1 MRRSIVLV
9 LLFAVLAGACEA
21 PARAPVQ
28 ATTRMPPDPRSLPR
42 RALPP
47 GWPAEVLPLPAGFPV
62 EGMGIA
68 RAAGER
74 AARTW
79 IVDHGTVVRL
89 LRDDTRRPRHQ
100 RFVVRV
106 DAGITVLVAHNID
119 LAPRV
124 PLRKG
129 DTVALRGEYVW
140 NDQGGVVHWTHRDR
154 RDRNGGGW
162 IVWKGQ
168 NFR

>member
-1 MRRSIVLV
+1 M
-9 LLFAVLAGACEA
+9 LLFAALAAACEA
-21 PARAPVQ
+21 PAR
-28 ATTRMPPDPRSLPR
+28 TTVARPDPGSLPR

-47 GWPAEVLPLPAGFPV
+47 GWPADVLPVPSDFPV
-62 EGMGIA
+62 DGTGVSSA
-68 RAAGER
+68 HRGR
-74 AARTW
+74 RLRDW
-79 IVDHGTVVRL
+79 VVDHGTVERL
-89 LRDDTRRPRHQ
+89 LRDDTKRPRHQ

-106 DAGITVLVAHNID
+106 PAGITVLVAHNID

-129 DTVALRGEYVW
+129 DTVAFRGEYVW
-140 NDQGGVVHWTHRDR
+140 NAQGGGVHWTHRDR
-154 RDRNGGGW
+154 RDRKAGGW